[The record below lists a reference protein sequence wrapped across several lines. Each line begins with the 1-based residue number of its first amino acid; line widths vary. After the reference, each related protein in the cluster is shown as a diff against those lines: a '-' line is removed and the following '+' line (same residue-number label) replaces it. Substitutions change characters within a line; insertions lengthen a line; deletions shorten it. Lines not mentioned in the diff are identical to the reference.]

1 MKLAH
6 PVKFGAWFLIVM
18 NLIMAFGSIWIFMR
32 MAPAIE
38 VIIAQNEV
46 SLESCEDMLA
56 ALLKSNDSG
65 SSSLAVFRGA
75 LAKARNNITEEE
87 EPAII
92 DRIEKYH
99 KAAFDGDELSLNLT
113 IDAITDLGD
122 INRQAMRRADAKAK
136 QFGYAGAWGVV
147 FMATVSFMIGMI
159 LLRSLEK
166 NLSEPIQE
174 IDAVIAAVRD
184 GDPMRRCTMKNP
196 SSSIRK
202 IFTNVNELLDMKY
215 TIATRETGED
225 SREDTMTRRFPDLS
239 QSTPPAERRPQ

>member
-1 MKLAH
+1 MKHAQ
-6 PVKFGAWFLIVM
+6 PVKFGTWFLIVM
-18 NLIMAFGSIWIFMR
+18 NLIMAFGAIWIFMR

-56 ALLKSNDSG
+56 ALLKNNAAEG
-65 SSSLAVFRGA
+65 SSLEIFRGA
-75 LAKARNNITEEE
+75 LTKARNNITEEE

-92 DRIEKYH
+92 ERIERYH
-99 KAAFDGDELSLNLT
+99 TAAIEGDELSLNLT
-113 IDAITDLGD
+113 ISAITDLGD
-122 INRQAMRRADAKAK
+122 TNRKAMRRADAKAK

-159 LLRSLEK
+159 LLRSLDK

-174 IDAVIAAVRD
+174 IDAVITAVRE

-202 IFTNVNELLDMKY
+202 IFANVNELLDMKY
-215 TIATRETGED
+215 TMTAREKGE
-225 SREDTMTRRFPDLS
+225 EDRGRY
-239 QSTPPAERRPQ
+239 